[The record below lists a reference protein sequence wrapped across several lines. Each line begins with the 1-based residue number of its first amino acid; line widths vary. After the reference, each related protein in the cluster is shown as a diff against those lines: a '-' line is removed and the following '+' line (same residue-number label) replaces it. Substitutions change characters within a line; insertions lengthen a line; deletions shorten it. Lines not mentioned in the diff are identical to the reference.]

1 MTVWICTVVTFPA
14 WLIEKSMVPS
24 RLWSLTTVQH
34 EESLQEN
41 QWLTYGI
48 LGWGNSH
55 YDSKLPGMTMRD
67 VHQLE
72 TFEEPATVAWKNG
85 GLPSLKIG
93 GSPKKDMNH
102 LPSPLIFTKN
112 VQFRELLFSSFPGRE
127 IFSEQQRLKNPWHD
141 IPLYHTRWLLGISS
155 IPINL
160 GSISSPYIQQII
172 PGVLINPYHPWDWYI
187 YLHENHKNQ
196 PSM

>member
-1 MTVWICTVVTFPA
+1 MAQLKSHRNVHLYPHSSAWQSPGSVQLHDMTVWICTVVTFPA

-85 GLPSLKIG
+85 RLPSLKIG

-102 LPSPLIFTKN
+102 LPSPLIF
-112 VQFRELLFSSFPGRE
+112 RELSVFGGVS
-127 IFSEQQRLKNPWHD
+127 D
-141 IPLYHTRWLLGISS
+141 IDR
-155 IPINL
+155 
-160 GSISSPYIQQII
+160 
-172 PGVLINPYHPWDWYI
+172 
-187 YLHENHKNQ
+187 
-196 PSM
+196 